1 MKIDMRF
8 RQLPLY
14 VALTGL
20 FGLGYVTLVHSQAEK
35 KVSETE
41 AKIIAALP
49 EKKAEPKQKRKLLVF
64 SVTNGFRHP
73 SIETGKVAFTLLGEK
88 TGAFEAVI
96 SDDLANFEKDKINQF
111 DAICFLSTTLEV
123 FKPHPSAWG
132 TLNEQQKADALAR
145 DVRLKQNLLEFIKSG
160 KGFVGIHAATDT
172 FYEWAEYGE
181 MIGGYF
187 DGHPWSAGT
196 PVQINVEAGK
206 KDHPIV
212 AGLEGVALN
221 FNEEIYQHKAP
232 YDSSKVEMLLRLD
245 PEKSAKVGGIK
256 RTDND
261 FGVSWIKPYGKG
273 RVFYCSLGHND
284 HMFWNNK
291 VLGVYLNG
299 IQWALGDL
307 EIK

>member
-1 MKIDMRF
+1 MRL

-14 VALTGL
+14 VALSGL
-20 FGLGYVTLVHSQAEK
+20 FGLGFVTYVQSQADK

-41 AKIIAALP
+41 ARIIAALP

-64 SVTNGFRHP
+64 SVTNGFRHG
-73 SIETGKVAFTLLGEK
+73 SIPTGQAALALLGEK

-96 SDDLANFEKDKINQF
+96 SDDLANFEKDKISQF
-111 DAICFLSTTLEV
+111 DAICFLNTTMEV
-123 FKPHPSAWG
+123 FKPHPNVWN
-132 TLNEQQKADALAR
+132 TLNEEQKAEATAR
-145 DVRLKQNLLEFIKSG
+145 DARLKVNLLEFIRSG

-187 DGHPWSAGT
+187 DGHPWGAGT
-196 PVQINVEAGK
+196 PVSVAVEAGK
-206 KDHPIV
+206 KDHAIV
-212 AGLEGVALN
+212 AGLEGEPLN

-232 YDSSKVEMLLRLD
+232 YDSKKVEMLLRLD
-245 PEKSAKVGGIK
+245 VEKSAKVGGLK

-261 FGVSWIKPYGKG
+261 YGVSWIKPYGKG

-284 HMFWNNK
+284 HIYWNNK